1 MRKTHTLDLVGH
13 QVVSKRHMPR
23 YKAVSR
29 YHGAALKHL
38 NAVVD
43 VKRWLQG
50 SRWDDVG
57 VMLWVG
63 EALEPKPLVTKTFE
77 RTLLIDV
84 DVLSGP
90 DLTGNAED
98 WTADA
103 WAVLLWLKTSL
114 DAAGHKRGLG
124 PMPLRR

>member
-1 MRKTHTLDLVGH
+1 
-13 QVVSKRHMPR
+13 MPR

-38 NAVVD
+38 NVVVD
-43 VKRWLQG
+43 VKRWLQD

-63 EALEPKPLVTKTFE
+63 EGLEPKPVVTKTFE
-77 RTLLIDV
+77 RTLLVDV

-103 WAVLLWLKTSL
+103 WNVLLWLKASL
-114 DAAGHKRGLG
+114 DVAGNRRGLG
-124 PMPLRR
+124 PMPLHRQPSG